1 MNIREEDFF
10 HVYIHVLV
18 GDIVFTF
25 CARYVG
31 QFDTPPGLPL
41 RATGVG
47 SVATVAAGEGCSYS
61 TLVGGRTA
69 YWLLRPPFTQR
80 ESANAIRSSGW
91 GIGCR
96 TWPDVDHYEQD
107 VYTLQDMDVLCTAHL
122 DYQDHRFRPTRFE
135 YVINA
140 VVCIASIRR
149 GSFLVAPSTWIGRA
163 KVLERVSED
172 IMSSCLECA
181 LPSGRIIWVR
191 VGNSN
196 VIMDVGVVGTYFSTF
211 PGTVTMGRLTFG
223 TLLAEERLSYSRDG
237 RATSRSPSYPLSKLA
252 ATIAGREYICEGHG
266 QISSSYEEGGSS
278 SSTPGIPAR
287 SSGTSLVSGTSSD
300 AQYRDSMRTPI
311 LPLTIHFDFHGQR
324 LLEVVT
330 TDFVAFHSSFVTPRH
345 AVIDPSD
352 AEVLRRGQRVL
363 VIGSI
368 HMVLRLVKNHGLTTD
383 RPLCT
388 VIECVVEDDDAQQAV
403 ILLAANFL
411 VHRSFVAEEQPNGFF
426 TGTGEGCAVVGVD
439 GLGRNGVVGGISLMY
454 YRSVQTLGLDRYIIL
469 LDGYTVSFAV
479 PHEVR
484 YWRQLL
490 PGGVASRVSHCG
502 SSQLAWWPIFNT
514 QKWCSAE
521 TVIPTHIERLVR
533 KKIRFSVSGA
543 PYPRWSL
550 EYDGMLV
557 DETALPETLSV
568 GTILGSTLLDIAR
581 FPHASAAE
589 LRKMGNYVV
598 LDFFTRDLVG
608 RGSVVILPFCSSQK
622 VVVLNATR
630 CGRYDY
636 LLKCAS
642 LEGTETVTLRVPD
655 NYVDG
660 LSFTWMGM
668 LSSFLI
674 RSMRSLSVYCCNV

>member
-61 TLVGGRTA
+61 TLVGVVRRTGCC
-69 YWLLRPPFTQR
+69 PPFTQR

-107 VYTLQDMDVLCTAHL
+107 VYTLQDMDCCVPRIST
-122 DYQDHRFRPTRFE
+122 TRIIDSDPLGLNTSLTLYAKE
-135 YVINA
+135 V
-140 VVCIASIRR
+140 
-149 GSFLVAPSTWIGRA
+149 
-163 KVLERVSED
+163 KVLLACFAAVSARDVACLQWWTSTRVK
-172 IMSSCLECA
+172 
-181 LPSGRIIWVR
+181 
-191 VGNSN
+191 
-196 VIMDVGVVGTYFSTF
+196 GVYFSTF

-388 VIECVVEDDDAQQAV
+388 VI
-403 ILLAANFL
+403 
-411 VHRSFVAEEQPNGFF
+411 
-426 TGTGEGCAVVGVD
+426 
-439 GLGRNGVVGGISLMY
+439 
-454 YRSVQTLGLDRYIIL
+454 
-469 LDGYTVSFAV
+469 
-479 PHEVR
+479 
-484 YWRQLL
+484 
-490 PGGVASRVSHCG
+490 
-502 SSQLAWWPIFNT
+502 
-514 QKWCSAE
+514 
-521 TVIPTHIERLVR
+521 
-533 KKIRFSVSGA
+533 
-543 PYPRWSL
+543 
-550 EYDGMLV
+550 
-557 DETALPETLSV
+557 
-568 GTILGSTLLDIAR
+568 
-581 FPHASAAE
+581 
-589 LRKMGNYVV
+589 
-598 LDFFTRDLVG
+598 
-608 RGSVVILPFCSSQK
+608 
-622 VVVLNATR
+622 
-630 CGRYDY
+630 
-636 LLKCAS
+636 
-642 LEGTETVTLRVPD
+642 
-655 NYVDG
+655 
-660 LSFTWMGM
+660 
-668 LSSFLI
+668 
-674 RSMRSLSVYCCNV
+674 